1 MKSRY
6 TILLAIVLT
15 VIVIAPAEATPGS
28 KNAQATAGND
38 ATVDVGNKATTSATK
53 EATAPAGKD
62 ATTTAGKNCNGK
74 GRNDKG
80 YYKDIFMD
88 GGIVLNS
95 RTDLP
100 STLYMGYSLEYFA
113 SAPTKQL
120 TAVDT
125 MLQTA
130 MMVGSAI
137 DENGCLLYP
146 DGAPRFRMI
155 YVNGGKSVQHGKT
168 LGEEG
173 LQRFRDFVANGG
185 SYLGSCAGAYMT
197 ATYIRKSKGPEFCDW
212 YPRIWPGMVRYTQLG
227 HSWIDLDIEPG
238 SALLKYYDF
247 GGDMRIDSVRHN
259 GGCSADTSRYWPKGT
274 EILARYN
281 QGDRQ
286 LKRRIHGEP
295 AIWAYKADALS
306 GRVIACGSHPESVLY
321 GERNQLM
328 AAMEQYAMEGNGLP
342 RVKAELTP
350 GEVRVMD
357 KFTHDADPAFT
368 RIGDKQYHHF
378 TVEVPEGCDSLVIKL
393 DPVKGAE
400 NYDLWLLAHPGDFAF
415 LGEAAWLN
423 VDYGV
428 KKHIGI
434 KAPKAGT
441 LYISVYCNTTVDT
454 ITTDYGTQYTGR
466 TDVLNGVPYKIKVS
480 FPAKSAAGTE

>member
-6 TILLAIVLT
+6 LFCAAIVLT
-15 VIVIAPAEATPGS
+15 VTVLAPT
-28 KNAQATAGND
+28 
-38 ATVDVGNKATTSATK
+38 
-53 EATAPAGKD
+53 EATARKKAQAAEPAQEVKV
-62 ATTTAGKNCNGK
+62 
-74 GRNDKG
+74 RNDKG

-113 SAPTKQL
+113 SAATKQL
-120 TAVDT
+120 TATDT
-125 MLQTA
+125 LLQTA
-130 MMVGSAI
+130 MMVGSEV

-155 YVNGGKSVQHGKT
+155 YVNGGKSAGHGKS
-168 LGEEG
+168 LGEAG
-173 LQRFRDFVANGG
+173 LRRVRDFVKNGG

-197 ATYIRKSKGPEFCDW
+197 ATYLRKAKGPEFCE
-212 YPRIWPGMVRYTQLG
+212 YYFRIWPGQVRYTQLG
-227 HSWIDLDIEPG
+227 HSWIDLDIEPD
-238 SALLKYYDF
+238 SPLLKYYDF
-247 GGDMRIDSVRHN
+247 GGDMKIDSVRHN
-259 GGCSADTSRYWPKGT
+259 GGCSADTSRYWPEKT

-295 AIWAYKADALS
+295 AIWAYKESDLT
-306 GRVIACGSHPESVLY
+306 GRVIACGSHPESVLF

-328 AAMEQYAMEGNGLP
+328 AAMEQYAMEGNGVA
-342 RVKAELTP
+342 RVKAALIP
-350 GEVRVMD
+350 GEERVMN
-357 KFTHDADPAFT
+357 KFTHDADPAYT
-368 RIGDKQYHHF
+368 RIGDKQYHHY
-378 TVEVPEGCDSLVIKL
+378 TVEVPAGCDSLAIEL
-393 DPVKGAE
+393 TSVKGATD
-400 NYDLWLLAHPGDFAF
+400 YDLWLLANPGDFAF
-415 LGEAAWLN
+415 LGEAAYLN

-428 KKHIGI
+428 GKKIGI
-434 KAPKAGT
+434 SAPKAGT

-454 ITTDYGTQYTGR
+454 VTTAYGTQYTGR

-480 FPAKSAAGTE
+480 FPEKAAE

>member
-1 MKSRY
+1 MILRKSF
-6 TILLAIVLT
+6 ILFALAIVL
-15 VIVIAPAEATPGS
+15 ATP
-28 KNAQATAGND
+28 AG
-38 ATVDVGNKATTSATK
+38 AKAPL
-53 EATAPAGKD
+53 E
-62 ATTTAGKNCNGK
+62 
-74 GRNDKG
+74 RG

-113 SAPTKQL
+113 SAATKQL
-120 TAVDT
+120 TAMDT

-130 MMVGSAI
+130 MMVGSEV

-155 YVNGGKSVQHGKT
+155 YVNGGKSAGHGKS
-168 LGEEG
+168 LGEAG
-173 LQRFRDFVANGG
+173 LQRVRDFVKNGG

-197 ATYIRKSKGPEFCDW
+197 ATYLRKANGPEFCE
-212 YPRIWPGMVRYTQLG
+212 YYFRIWPGQVRYTQLG

-238 SALLKYYDF
+238 SPLLKYYDF
-247 GGDMRIDSVRHN
+247 GGDMKIDSVRHN
-259 GGCSADTSRYWPKGT
+259 GGCSADTSKFWPEKT

-281 QGDRQ
+281 QGDRE

-295 AIWAYKADALS
+295 AIWAYKENDRS
-306 GRVIACGSHPESVLY
+306 GRVICCGSHPESVLF

-328 AAMEQYAMEGNGLP
+328 AAMEQYAMEGNGVA
-342 RVKAELTP
+342 RVKAKLTP
-350 GEVRVMD
+350 GEARVMD
-357 KFTHDADPAFT
+357 KQTHERKPDYT

-378 TVEVPEGCDSLVIKL
+378 TVKVPEGCDSLLIEL
-393 DPVKGAE
+393 FPVGGAKD
-400 NYDLWLLAHPGDFAF
+400 YDLWLLANPEDFAF
-415 LGEAAWLN
+415 LGEAAYLN

-428 KKHIGI
+428 GKRIGI
-434 KAPKAGT
+434 ARPRAGT
-441 LYISVYCNTTVDT
+441 LYISVYCNTTVET
-454 ITTDYGTQYTGR
+454 VTTAYGTQYTGR

-480 FPAKSAAGTE
+480 FPKRMTVNQ